1 MKAKILYW
9 VPRIFT
15 ILAILFMMM
24 FSMDVFSGNESLG
37 RKLQGFL
44 IHNIPVLILTGIL
57 IIAWIW
63 EVAGGI
69 LFILAFIAAS
79 IFYRSFS
86 GNPGSLV
93 VIIPFLI
100 TGVLFILHHVLYG
113 TNPHRRQNP

>member
-1 MKAKILYW
+1 MKSKILYW

-15 ILAILFMMM
+15 ILAIFFMMM
-24 FSMDVFSGNESLG
+24 FSFDVFEGNESTG
-37 RKLQGFL
+37 RKLLGFL
-44 IHNIPVLILTGIL
+44 IHNIPVLILSVIL
-57 IIAWIW
+57 IIAWKR

-86 GNPGSLV
+86 GNPGSLI

-113 TNPHRRQNP
+113 ANPVRKTE